1 MKCERQIIHLHC
13 SKRTGL
19 QYLTQYKTEHNSWP
33 QGAQEAPSSHISS
46 VSPSSAGHPTA
57 CADCFTSM
65 PAQGSHRPWEHC
77 FAASS
82 PASLGAA
89 PKDELRTPCW
99 WALLQKASPRGVGAW
114 ERAAPVCASS
124 LLCTWHK
131 EAPGLKNPHVLLQH
145 QCKHSRKPRV
155 LPQL

>member
-1 MKCERQIIHLHC
+1 MKGRLFICTAVKGQDFSTWH
-13 SKRTGL
+13 STKPSTTPGP
-19 QYLTQYKTEHNSWP
+19 KEHRKLPPHTS
-33 QGAQEAPSSHISS
+33 APC
-46 VSPSSAGHPTA
+46 HPPVLDTPLLA
-57 CADCFTSM
+57 VCFTSM

-99 WALLQKASPRGVGAW
+99 WALLQKASPRGVGVGAW

>member
-57 CADCFTSM
+57 CSVL
-65 PAQGSHRPWEHC
+65 HLN
-77 FAASS
+77 AS
-82 PASLGAA
+82 PGQPQAMG
-89 PKDELRTPCW
+89 
-99 WALLQKASPRGVGAW
+99 ALLCCQQPCLSWG
-114 ERAAPVCASS
+114 
-124 LLCTWHK
+124 CT
-131 EAPGLKNPHVLLQH
+131 Q
-145 QCKHSRKPRV
+145 R
-155 LPQL
+155 